1 MQQVQ
6 LATFGIWELVLI
18 LAIVLVIFGAGK
30 LPQLGD
36 SLGKGIRNF
45 RKSFKDDPR
54 QVEGKARRIEESAP
68 AAQLPASAPAQPAAV
83 ERDKVETKADEH

>member
-30 LPQLGD
+30 LPMLGE

-45 RKSFKDDPR
+45 RKSFKDDPK
-54 QVEGKARRIEESAP
+54 QVEGEARRIEQAP
-68 AAQLPASAPAQPAAV
+68 NAGQLSASAPAEPAAAERKQV
-83 ERDKVETKADEH
+83 ESKVDDS